1 MNSESHVLEMSSDA
15 FDNNG
20 LTQSRTKRAIVITW
34 GSASF
39 WYPNGYTRKG
49 KGPLKKQQRFGSK
62 MVSEKCKPS
71 LIFIYSFVNG
81 PNSFLI
87 IYSS

>member
-1 MNSESHVLEMSSDA
+1 MNSESHLLEMSSDA

-39 WYPNGYTRKG
+39 WYTNGYIQKG
-49 KGPLKKQQRFGSK
+49 KNPLKKQQRFVKK
-62 MVSEKCKPS
+62 MVR
-71 LIFIYSFVNG
+71 LH
-81 PNSFLI
+81 
-87 IYSS
+87 